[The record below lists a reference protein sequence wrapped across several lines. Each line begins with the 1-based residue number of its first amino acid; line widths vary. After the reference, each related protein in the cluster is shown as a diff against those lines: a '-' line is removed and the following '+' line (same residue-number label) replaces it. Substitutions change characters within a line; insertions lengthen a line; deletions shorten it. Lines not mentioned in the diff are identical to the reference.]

1 MEKRPPISANDVEI
15 THYKGSGPG
24 GQNRNKRMTGVRI
37 RHLPT
42 GIVAEATERRSQG
55 QNLAAAWERL
65 EEKLARHFFRPKKR
79 VPTRKTR
86 SSQVRRVEA
95 KRGISE
101 RKKSRSQ
108 KHWDD

>member
-1 MEKRPPISANDVEI
+1 MEKRKPCRESDVEI

-65 EEKLARHFFRPKKR
+65 GEKLAKYYFRPKKR
-79 VPTRKTR
+79 VATRVSKGAK
-86 SSQVRRVEA
+86 VRRVEE
-95 KRGISE
+95 KRSHSD
-101 RKKSRSQ
+101 RKNQRSR
-108 KHWDD
+108 KRWDE